1 MTDEQAIA
9 EKAIFDK
16 ISWKREKDLIPYE
29 MAFKAMQERA
39 AAIRSGEA
47 EERLW
52 FLEHPRLYTAG
63 TSAKPADLLNP
74 DQLPTYDAGRG
85 GQWTYH
91 GPGQRIVYVMLDL
104 QRSHGPTPARDL
116 RAFVQSLERWVI
128 VSLAQ
133 LGIKGRTECGRIG
146 VWVNDPLSGLETK
159 IAAIGIRV
167 SRWVSWH
174 GISINFDPRLSDFDG
189 IIPCGLREFG
199 VTSVTRFDPTL
210 TMDDLDTALLA
221 TWPQFFGAAPVSVT
235 SESDRTIRLPR
246 ASMPSSLES

>member
-16 ISWKREKDLIPYE
+16 ISWKKEKGLIPYE
-29 MAFKAMQERA
+29 LAFRAMQDRA
-39 AAIRSGEA
+39 ASIRADKA
-47 EERLW
+47 EEHLW

-63 TSAKPADLLNP
+63 TSAKPADLINP

-128 VSLAQ
+128 ASLAQ
-133 LGIKGRTECGRIG
+133 LGIEGRTECGRIG
-146 VWVNDPLSGLETK
+146 VWVNDPVSGLETK

-189 IIPCGLREFG
+189 IIPCGIKEFG
-199 VTSVTRFDPTL
+199 VSSVKRFNHDL
-210 TMDDLDTALLA
+210 TMEDLDEALLA
-221 TWPQFFGAAPVSVT
+221 IWPQFFGDSPVSIT
-235 SESDRTIRLPR
+235 SESDNTIRFPR
-246 ASMPSSLES
+246 ASTPSREES

>member
-9 EKAIFDK
+9 ENAIFDK
-16 ISWKREKDLIPYE
+16 IFWKKEKEPVPYE
-29 MAFKAMQERA
+29 RAFAEMQNRA
-39 AAIRSGEA
+39 AAIRTGDA

-63 TSAKPADLLNP
+63 TSAKPSDLLNP
-74 DQLPTYDAGRG
+74 ENLPTYDAGRG

-104 QRSHGPTPARDL
+104 HCSHGPTPPRDL
-116 RAFVQSLERWVI
+116 RAFVQSLERWI
-128 VSLAQ
+128 IASLAS
-133 LGIKGRTECGRIG
+133 LGVASRIECGRIG
-146 VWVNDPLSGLETK
+146 VWVDDPQTGLETK

-189 IIPCGLREFG
+189 IIPCGIREYG
-199 VTSVTRFDPTL
+199 VTSLKRFNPDL
-210 TMDDLDTALLA
+210 TMDDLDRALIA
-221 TWPQFFGAAPVSVT
+221 TWPQFFGASPVCIT
-235 SESDRTIRLPR
+235 SESESSILLPR
-246 ASMPSSLES
+246 ASTPLSDES

>member
-16 ISWKREKDLIPYE
+16 ISWKREKELIPYE
-29 MAFKAMQERA
+29 LAFEAMQQRA
-39 AAIRSGEA
+39 AAIRAGEA
-47 EERLW
+47 GEILW

-63 TSAKPADLLNP
+63 TSAKPADLINP
-74 DQLPTYDAGRG
+74 DGLPTYDAGRG

-104 QRSHGPTPARDL
+104 QRDHGPTPARDL

-128 VSLAQ
+128 TSLAR
-133 LGIKGRTECGRIG
+133 LGINGRTECGRIG
-146 VWVNDPLSGLETK
+146 VWVDDPLSGLETK

-174 GISINFDPRLSDFDG
+174 GISINFDPLLSDFDG
-189 IIPCGLREFG
+189 IIPCGIREYG
-199 VTSVTRFDPTL
+199 VTSVKRFDPDL
-210 TMDDLDTALLA
+210 TMEDLDEALLA
-221 TWPQFFGAAPVSVT
+221 TWPQFFGATPVSVT
-235 SESDRTIRLPR
+235 SESDNTIRLPR
-246 ASMPSSLES
+246 ASTPSSVES